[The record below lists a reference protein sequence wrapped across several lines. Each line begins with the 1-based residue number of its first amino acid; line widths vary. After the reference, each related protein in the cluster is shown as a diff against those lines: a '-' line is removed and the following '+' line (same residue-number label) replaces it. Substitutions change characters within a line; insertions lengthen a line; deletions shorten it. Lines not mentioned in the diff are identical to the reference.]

1 MEKFVHS
8 CVSRMIECRVIDRKE
23 EAVIIYGLDLLFSSV
38 LAITALLLIGVM
50 IHKETYTVGLLVT
63 FISLQ
68 SLGGGFHCK
77 THLKCWVAML
87 LGYLFAVYILAKLPI
102 YILWSGAVL
111 CFVCIFKFAPVE
123 NEKAP
128 FGQAFKM
135 KMRKSVMIVY
145 FIGVVASMLLLVKY
159 DEMANAILNGMT
171 LSGGS
176 ILFANILKM
185 NKK

>member
-1 MEKFVHS
+1 M
-8 CVSRMIECRVIDRKE
+8 
-23 EAVIIYGLDLLFSSV
+23 
-38 LAITALLLIGVM
+38 
-50 IHKETYTVGLLVT
+50 
-63 FISLQ
+63 
-68 SLGGGFHCK
+68 
-77 THLKCWVAML
+77 
-87 LGYLFAVYILAKLPI
+87 
-102 YILWSGAVL
+102 